1 MKKFLSVLVVTAVVG
16 VATQL
21 PGQADEAK
29 KNYVGLGITSI
40 SGSTGFGL
48 VSKIN
53 IADNISARPFL
64 SVLGSYG
71 DTSLYLAGASVT
83 YDFSLS
89 NAELTPYAGL
99 GYGFVGITN
108 GVQSANL
115 GSSTYGELGADYN
128 VAESITINGN
138 YKYFFSSGGGNALG
152 LGASYRF

>member
-29 KNYVGLGITSI
+29 KNYVGVGITSI
-40 SGSTGFGL
+40 NGTGFGL

-64 SVLGSYG
+64 SVLASDG
-71 DTSLYLAGASVT
+71 DTSLYIAGASVT

-115 GSSTYGELGADYN
+115 GSSTYGELGVDYN

-152 LGASYRF
+152 LGAGYRF

>member
-1 MKKFLSVLVVTAVVG
+1 MNKFLSVLVVTAVVG
-16 VATQL
+16 IATQL
-21 PGQADEAK
+21 PSQADEAK
-29 KNYVGLGITSI
+29 KNYVGVGVTSLN
-40 SGSTGFGL
+40 GTGLGL

-71 DTSLYLAGASVT
+71 DTSLYIAGASVT

-108 GVQSANL
+108 GVESANL

-128 VAESITINGN
+128 VADSITINGN

-152 LGASYRF
+152 LGAGYRF